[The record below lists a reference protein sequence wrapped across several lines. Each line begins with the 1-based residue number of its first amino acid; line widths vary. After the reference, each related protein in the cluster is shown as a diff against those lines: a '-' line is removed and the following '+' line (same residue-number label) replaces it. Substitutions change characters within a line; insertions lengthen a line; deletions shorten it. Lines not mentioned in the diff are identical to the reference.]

1 MQSSSDT
8 VEINNNNNSASQNNL
23 CNINKKQRHN
33 KRNFQQH
40 LLKKPIAN
48 DSWGSTI
55 ETVDPECTRIYF
67 QNVNGITSTESLTAK
82 WEDFID
88 TMKIKGCDIFGLSE
102 TNTNWKYY
110 NIMNTLELPCINKFR
125 NSRTNFSVNRFNPK
139 SVNRY
144 QPGGC
149 MQTCTTHWTSRI
161 LSSINDHRKMG
172 RWVGQSYRL
181 KGDQSLIVITA
192 YRSCLKNATNNKSTS
207 IASYRQQVVM
217 LMEEGIEDP
226 DPRKIFIEDMINLI
240 QELEMNPNH
249 HIVLMLDANESIQD
263 KEGSLRKLIN
273 STTLTDV
280 FSHLSGAECNIPTY
294 YRDSRKIDYI
304 FTSRN
309 LFPYVKRCGILPFY
323 QYNQSDHRGMF
334 IDISNLLIDNKVEL
348 QRPSKRYIGSKNPG
362 IDIYNYKQYIHQ
374 QFVNHRI
381 YDKSANIFNLSHLDD
396 SKYDIETQLNKLDKQ
411 ITEIMLSSEQTFCK
425 MKQDTEW
432 SIELHQT
439 SIMCNY
445 WARRY
450 KGIKNGIITTKQTT
464 ALYNSLK
471 EDKQVEIDTL
481 IDGRSYCELY
491 RISRFQMI
499 KYINYKKE
507 LRRHHKEL
515 RKNGLQHLKA
525 IRTEKGQKKEAK
537 IIQKI
542 ANCEMKRAD
551 WKTIKQTLR
560 PIVRSGISSV
570 EVPNLDENGSP
581 TDDPDRAVSWKRLTD
596 PTDIEERLLDRN
608 IKHFGQAEGTLFT
621 TNDITKHFEYE
632 GTTTDVRNLLEG
644 DLEIDNYNE
653 VTEGAIALLTK
664 LSNKPN
670 MTNFDDHISFED
682 FKKALRKWNENTSTS
697 PSGRHLGHYK
707 CLLDTDHCDTKY
719 NEVNKDPRENI
730 LKVYYHIILSALNT
744 GTSIKRWQNCTTTM
758 IEKIPGCSRVNK
770 LRVIH
775 LYEADY
781 NIILKLIWARKLVW
795 HAHDN
800 EMLNMGQAGSRP

>member
-1 MQSSSDT
+1 
-8 VEINNNNNSASQNNL
+8 
-23 CNINKKQRHN
+23 
-33 KRNFQQH
+33 
-40 LLKKPIAN
+40 
-48 DSWGSTI
+48 
-55 ETVDPECTRIYF
+55 
-67 QNVNGITSTESLTAK
+67 
-82 WEDFID
+82 
-88 TMKIKGCDIFGLSE
+88 
-102 TNTNWKYY
+102 
-110 NIMNTLELPCINKFR
+110 
-125 NSRTNFSVNRFNPK
+125 
-139 SVNRY
+139 
-144 QPGGC
+144 
-149 MQTCTTHWTSRI
+149 
-161 LSSINDHRKMG
+161 
-172 RWVGQSYRL
+172 
-181 KGDQSLIVITA
+181 
-192 YRSCLKNATNNKSTS
+192 
-207 IASYRQQVVM
+207 
-217 LMEEGIEDP
+217 
-226 DPRKIFIEDMINLI
+226 
-240 QELEMNPNH
+240 
-249 HIVLMLDANESIQD
+249 
-263 KEGSLRKLIN
+263 
-273 STTLTDV
+273 
-280 FSHLSGAECNIPTY
+280 
-294 YRDSRKIDYI
+294 
-304 FTSRN
+304 
-309 LFPYVKRCGILPFY
+309 
-323 QYNQSDHRGMF
+323 
-334 IDISNLLIDNKVEL
+334 
-348 QRPSKRYIGSKNPG
+348 
-362 IDIYNYKQYIHQ
+362 
-374 QFVNHRI
+374 
-381 YDKSANIFNLSHLDD
+381 
-396 SKYDIETQLNKLDKQ
+396 
-411 ITEIMLSSEQTFCK
+411 
-425 MKQDTEW
+425 
-432 SIELHQT
+432 
-439 SIMCNY
+439 
-445 WARRY
+445 
-450 KGIKNGIITTKQTT
+450 
-464 ALYNSLK
+464 
-471 EDKQVEIDTL
+471 
-481 IDGRSYCELY
+481 
-491 RISRFQMI
+491 
-499 KYINYKKE
+499 
-507 LRRHHKEL
+507 
-515 RKNGLQHLKA
+515 
-525 IRTEKGQKKEAK
+525 
-537 IIQKI
+537 
-542 ANCEMKRAD
+542 MKRAD